1 MYHQYSNTS
10 LGVNIHLRK
19 KSRSGFQLFVKN
31 KTKVTAAMS
40 GQETAR
46 AQEATGE
53 LNIWTHL
60 SNSESGPTCEPSL
73 RGQKFRSVALSGD
86 RIAAITDANNGS
98 ISWFPKY
105 RGWSS
110 ASSLPQKEGK
120 ESFENKTETEGKAGN
135 NIEEPQQDTP
145 RN

>member
-1 MYHQYSNTS
+1 
-10 LGVNIHLRK
+10 
-19 KSRSGFQLFVKN
+19 
-31 KTKVTAAMS
+31 MS

-60 SNSESGPTCEPSL
+60 SNSESGPTCESSL

-120 ESFENKTETEGKAGN
+120 ESFENKTETETASPGRLVDGLFGRM
-135 NIEEPQQDTP
+135 QQEVRRHLALLTRLAP
-145 RN
+145 SAPTQQLLRT